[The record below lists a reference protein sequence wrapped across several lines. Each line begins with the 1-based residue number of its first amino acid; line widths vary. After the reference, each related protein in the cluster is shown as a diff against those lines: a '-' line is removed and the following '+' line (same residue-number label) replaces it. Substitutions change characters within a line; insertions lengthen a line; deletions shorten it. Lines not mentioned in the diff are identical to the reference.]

1 MDDITRH
8 VLKKLVWPAIVGV
21 VALLLLIVALTM
33 TGCAPNPVGPDTAGI
48 DGPPVLRQ
56 GFDETTAALD
66 TTAKAF
72 CWVQQNARYKN
83 DVPLPRLPGEDD
95 VHLEAR
101 EFYENNGGV
110 CHGFASWLVYCARI
124 HGRRSGALYLGGNSP
139 HLIGWALEPSG
150 KVSYNSN
157 EDWFIESNTPDKVFA
172 FFLTY
177 RAAGIPVSFLDDH
190 YQDLKTDKAALDYM
204 RGN

>member
-8 VLKKLVWPAIVGV
+8 VLKQIAWPAIIGA
-21 VALLLLIVALTM
+21 VALLLLLVALSL
-33 TGCAPNPVGPDTAGI
+33 TGCAPNPVGPDITGL
-48 DGPPVLRQ
+48 DGPPVLRL
-56 GFDETTAALD
+56 GFVETTVTMD

-83 DVPLPRLPGEDD
+83 TALLNPQPGEDEAR
-95 VHLEAR
+95 LQAR
-101 EFYENNGGV
+101 EFYENNGGE
-110 CHGFASWLVYCARI
+110 CRGFASWLVYCARI
-124 HGRRSGALYLGGNSP
+124 HGRRTGALYLGGNSP

-157 EDWFIESNTPDKVFA
+157 EAWFLESGTPDEIFA
-172 FFLTY
+172 FFLSY
-177 RAAGIPVSFLDDH
+177 RAAGIPISFLDDH
-190 YQDLKTDKAALDYM
+190 YQDLKTDEAALQYM